1 MSGAD
6 DAMMDRLA
14 RAQALAVQGHRE
26 EARALYA
33 ALYAEA
39 LGSGD
44 PYWACVAAHFLA
56 HMQGTAEAQR
66 DWHLRALAAA
76 DAVGDE
82 RILAFYPSLHAN
94 LAEVYLRL
102 NDPAQACAHLAQA
115 RAAERLPPGTGDPSV
130 ALLIERVTQALDG
143 AGAKSPV
150 GIALRCR
157 RRCSIKIGTPR
168 TGATPD

>member
-82 RILAFYPSLHAN
+82 RILGFYPSLHAN

-143 AGAKSPV
+143 AGAVALSGGAKAGSGTV
-150 GIALRCR
+150 GM
-157 RRCSIKIGTPR
+157 SSW
-168 TGATPD
+168 